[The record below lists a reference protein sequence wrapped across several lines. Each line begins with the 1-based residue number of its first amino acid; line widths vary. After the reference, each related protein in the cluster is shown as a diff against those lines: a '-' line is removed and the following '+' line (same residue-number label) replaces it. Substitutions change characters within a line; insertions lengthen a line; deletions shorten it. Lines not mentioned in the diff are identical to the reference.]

1 MARKESI
8 HYGFRLNIN
17 NPKQL
22 KIHKVLRDLDPDLY
36 RTKSDYIVEALEFY
50 SDNEAIIKSDD
61 LSRVKREGGYA
72 TVEFVNQM
80 KRQIRDELEAE
91 IKQELFAM
99 FVAATGNSEK
109 YSKSDNIEKKEN
121 RVSDKDNQEVKQVLN
136 DLTDLWS

>member
-99 FVAATGNSEK
+99 FVAAIGNSEK
-109 YSKSDNIEKKEN
+109 NSKSDNAEKKEN

-136 DLTDLWS
+136 ELTDLWS